1 MSPHVRG
8 AFARALQAVDD
19 WEQANGGYNYAT
31 QRFLAFGTNELK
43 RCYVKWTDAERRAM
57 HASRSGRNRR
67 AKHHSKAI
75 TSWFM
80 RATRARA
87 VVVRN
92 LSPNPRVDLAGASP
106 AQVQRV
112 VGQTSEDA

>member
-1 MSPHVRG
+1 MSRHARD
-8 AFARALQAVDD
+8 AFARAIHVVDA
-19 WEQANGGYNYAT
+19 WEQANGGYTYAT

-43 RCYVKWTDAERRAM
+43 RCYVKWTDAEHRAM
-57 HASRSGRNRR
+57 HASRGGRNRR

-75 TSWFM
+75 TRWFM

-92 LSPNPRVDLAGASP
+92 LP
-106 AQVQRV
+106 
-112 VGQTSEDA
+112 